1 MVHPVEVRHGCFN
14 RLLVYPRGVFGS
26 AADGRG
32 ILRLRCFR
40 CGERIEVQILD
51 VIGVPSG

>member
-1 MVHPVEVRHGCFN
+1 VVHPVEVRHGCFN